1 MRGTKLFEVSI
12 DGHITT
18 KSNRKNTDW
27 NDRLE
32 TELSNLSS
40 FPSTR
45 RIAIDAK
52 FWISSNRFRESGALD
67 LDNLI
72 KPVLDIMTKNNV
84 IDDDASIFNLNIT
97 KFPTDGKQIL
107 QIVGWEWL

>member
-1 MRGTKLFEVSI
+1 M
-12 DGHITT
+12 
-18 KSNRKNTDW
+18 
-27 NDRLE
+27 E
-32 TELSNLSS
+32 TEFSNLSS

-72 KPVLDIMTKNNV
+72 KPVLDIMTKINV
-84 IDDDASIFNLNIT
+84 IDDDASIYDLNIT
-97 KFPTDGKQIL
+97 KFPTEGEQQM
-107 QIVGWEWL
+107 QIVAWEWL

>member
-18 KSNRKNTDW
+18 RSNQKIADW

-32 TELSNLSS
+32 TKFSTLST

-45 RIAIDAK
+45 KVAIDAK
-52 FWISSNRFRESGALD
+52 FWISSKRFRESGALD

-97 KFPTDGKQIL
+97 KFPTDGEQIL

>member
-1 MRGTKLFEVSI
+1 MRGTQLFEVSI

-18 KSNRKNTDW
+18 KSNRKITDW

-32 TELSNLSS
+32 TKFSNLDS

-52 FWISSNRFRESGALD
+52 FWISSTRFRESGALD

-72 KPVLDIMTKNNV
+72 GLSNVLKYV
-84 IDDDASIFNLNIT
+84 HGCEGLSC
-97 KFPTDGKQIL
+97 K
-107 QIVGWEWL
+107 